1 MAHLTQLIS
10 RTAIALACGFAV
22 SAHAAT
28 NLVTNGSLTAAI
40 ANNGVPSGWSILLGS
55 PDVMDGKNNV
65 GVANT
70 ERFGAAPSGASPDGG
85 TWVGLGVNTAQSY
98 TERFGQTLTGL
109 TVGQTYQV
117 SWYEG
122 NFGYSFGNTNYLGSN
137 AIEVLLDGVSLAKGQ
152 TLALGS
158 NWYSEAFSFVATSTS
173 TQLAFQLA
181 GMDKSYLSIDGIAVT
196 TTATAPVPEPGTYAF
211 MGLGL
216 VGIALAARRRTAGQA
231 QA

>member
-22 SAHAAT
+22 SAHAAA

-65 GVANT
+65 GLANT

-122 NFGYSFGNTNYLGSN
+122 NFGYSFGSTNYLGSN

-196 TTATAPVPEPGTYAF
+196 TTPTAPVPEPGTYAL

-216 VGIALAARRRTAGQA
+216 VGMAFAARRRTTSQVQA
-231 QA
+231 